1 MNKNIHSNF
10 FDCDP
15 ITGNSPDPK
24 MREWKNTLEYLY
36 NGILLLGNK
45 EQTINIDDKT
55 EEPLNIM
62 LSERDLT
69 QREHNL

>member
-1 MNKNIHSNF
+1 
-10 FDCDP
+10 
-15 ITGNSPDPK
+15 

-69 QREHNL
+69 QREHNLWVYLYEVLEQATLI